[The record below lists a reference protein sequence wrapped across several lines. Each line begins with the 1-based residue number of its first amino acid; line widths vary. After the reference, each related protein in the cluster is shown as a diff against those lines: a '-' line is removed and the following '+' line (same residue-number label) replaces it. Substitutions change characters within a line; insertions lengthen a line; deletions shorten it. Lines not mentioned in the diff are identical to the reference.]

1 MLEGAARGVAWSAE
15 GALASHCK
23 SVVKTWDI
31 RSAQGSEDTYL
42 FDSDDGSIDYN
53 QSNARELLVC
63 AANGTAAWTCTAGS
77 CTMMTLLVD
86 SVPTRGQYLSDSHIV
101 GVGNDGSLGFWS
113 RVASSNAWERDE
125 AIRPSVGVAAGV
137 ALQPLRRAA
146 FRCVSWSESAH
157 VHVWHFGS
165 GRDSL
170 EDADGSGDDDDD
182 DYYDYKIEND
192 AVGGM
197 IGGASMK
204 NVFGGLKG
212 DLVAVLGAST
222 LLASDSDA
230 DAQKTLRQE
239 VVELRRD
246 IEDGRLRGV

>member
-1 MLEGAARGVAWSAE
+1 M
-15 GALASHCK
+15 
-23 SVVKTWDI
+23 
-31 RSAQGSEDTYL
+31 
-42 FDSDDGSIDYN
+42 
-53 QSNARELLVC
+53 
-63 AANGTAAWTCTAGS
+63 
-77 CTMMTLLVD
+77 
-86 SVPTRGQYLSDSHIV
+86 
-101 GVGNDGSLGFWS
+101 
-113 RVASSNAWERDE
+113 
-125 AIRPSVGVAAGV
+125 
-137 ALQPLRRAA
+137 
-146 FRCVSWSESAH
+146 
-157 VHVWHFGS
+157 HFGS

-204 NVFGGLKG
+204 NLFGGLKE

-246 IEDGRLRGV
+246 IEDGRLRGVEIENCDLRDRSLIVLCRNEKLLAATDAGILLAPSRGMLSLFFLLQCLPEYPEDASSEGHLPQRCRYHSCAHGQILPRGLLQPRRQSACRGAA